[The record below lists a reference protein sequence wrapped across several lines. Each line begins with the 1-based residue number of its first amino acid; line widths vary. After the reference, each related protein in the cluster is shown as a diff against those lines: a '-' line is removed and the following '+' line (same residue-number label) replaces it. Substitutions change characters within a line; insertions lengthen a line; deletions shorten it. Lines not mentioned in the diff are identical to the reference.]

1 MNKQTISLKLIVLF
15 TLLTTVLSTN
25 SCYAQADSIKNAI
38 YPVGKK
44 NKAPKIDIHTAV
56 INGDLNALRQHIAAG
71 TNLDE
76 PDPVGGSSPLITAAL
91 FDKKEMA
98 KALLEAGAK
107 INFRNNDGSTA
118 LHTAAFFCRTE
129 IVKLLLEK
137 GADKTIRNK
146 WGSTPFES
154 VKAPFVEAKDIYDI
168 MSQLLEPWGINLD
181 YAWIEKTR
189 PEIAAMLKLP

>member
-38 YPVGKK
+38 SPVGKK

-181 YAWIEKTR
+181 YTWIEKTR